1 MYDAHPLAHGFPIKS
16 AFHGGFGWSSVNLFR
31 SEDRV
36 VIVDAGSPAH
46 GGMLRA
52 NLAELGLTPADVTD
66 VLLTHL
72 HWDHVANLAMFP
84 EATVTVHQVEYDW
97 ATNHPEPD
105 EVFLS
110 KPYLDFLAA
119 SDQPK
124 NFLTGMDD
132 GADLLPGISWF
143 PTPGHTPGHIAFRV
157 ATTEGG
163 VLLSGDSV
171 KNRVELFTGVPDL
184 SMDLAASQAS
194 IDKVRAILAADNSI
208 SLLPGHDNRLR
219 MVDGEVLD
227 EGPTLHEIFT
237 VNFDGKAGPV
247 QVELDAKGA
256 LTPVA

>member
-31 SEDRV
+31 TEDRV
-36 VIVDAGSPAH
+36 VIVDTGSPTH
-46 GGMLRA
+46 GAMVRA
-52 NLAELGLTPADVTD
+52 NLAELGLTTADVTD

-72 HWDHVANLAMFP
+72 HWDHVGNIGMFP
-84 EATVTVHQVEYDW
+84 EATITVHQVEYDW

-105 EVFLS
+105 AVFLS
-110 KPYLDFLAA
+110 KPYLDYVVATE
-119 SDQPK
+119 QPK
-124 NFLTGMDD
+124 NFLTGMDA
-132 GADLLPGISWF
+132 GGELFPGISWF

-163 VLLSGDSV
+163 VLLSGDAV
-171 KNRVELFTGVPDL
+171 KNRVELYTGVPDL
-184 SMDLAASQAS
+184 SMDLEASQRS
-194 IDKVRAILAADNSI
+194 IDTVRAILTDDSSI

-227 EGPTLHEIFT
+227 EGPTLREIFT

-247 QVELDAKGA
+247 EVELNANGT